1 MMNSETEGLP
11 SMEVVDRL
19 NDGRPPN
26 DPRITYRQLDY
37 WVRVGRVY
45 PSIAG
50 ADGPGSGRRW
60 SEADV
65 HALAR
70 ILDML
75 ERHEAEITRLSRG
88 ETWDDLHRTLAA
100 VA

>member
-1 MMNSETEGLP
+1 
-11 SMEVVDRL
+11 MEVVDRL
-19 NDGRPPN
+19 NDGRGRH

-37 WVRVGRVY
+37 WVRVGRVT

-50 ADGPGSGRRW
+50 AEGPGSGRRW

-65 HALAR
+65 AALSH

-75 ERHEAEITRLSRG
+75 EEHEAQIIRLSSG
-88 ETWDDLHRTLAA
+88 AMWDDLHRTLAA

>member
-1 MMNSETEGLP
+1 MMNSDHGLP

-19 NDGRPPN
+19 NAGRHRD

-50 ADGPGSGRRW
+50 AEGPGSGRRW
-60 SEADV
+60 SNADV
-65 HALAR
+65 DALSR

-75 ERHEAEITRLSRG
+75 EDHEAEINRLSSG
-88 ETWDDLHRTLAA
+88 EMWADLHRTLSA